1 MLLYDFLCL
10 TRLDAD
16 RIGNL
21 LGMQVWIL
29 LISLPVP
36 FINGCP
42 DGLKVDHKPIE
53 THVGKQSESKYQSDC
68 DLVLSVSVSIGLTH
82 PGLPPDGRRPSS

>member
-1 MLLYDFLCL
+1 MLSYDFLCL

-16 RIGNL
+16 CIGNL

-36 FINGCP
+36 FVNGCAY
-42 DGLKVDHKPIE
+42 GVKVDHKPVKA
-53 THVGKQSESKYQSDC
+53 HADKLYA
-68 DLVLSVSVSIGLTH
+68 
-82 PGLPPDGRRPSS
+82 